1 VTARVHGAEAV
12 ERATNAARILFGTSE
27 LASADADTIQIVC
40 EEVPSV
46 VVSGAEL
53 DEGIGVIDAFVR
65 AGLAES
71 KKQARQFAG
80 SGSLS
85 INDITTDGQEPLGR
99 DHLLAGGAILLRRG
113 KRQWAALRLG
123 EAPADT

>member
-1 VTARVHGAEAV
+1 ELSAADEA
-12 ERATNAARILFGTSE
+12 TIGT
-27 LASADADTIQIVC
+27 VC
-40 EEVPSV
+40 AEVPSV
-46 VVSGAEL
+46 VVTGSEL
-53 DEGIGVIDAFVR
+53 DQGIGVADAFVR

-85 INDITTDGQEPLGR
+85 VNDITTNGQEPLGR
-99 DHLLAGGAILLRRG
+99 GHLLAGDVILLRRG